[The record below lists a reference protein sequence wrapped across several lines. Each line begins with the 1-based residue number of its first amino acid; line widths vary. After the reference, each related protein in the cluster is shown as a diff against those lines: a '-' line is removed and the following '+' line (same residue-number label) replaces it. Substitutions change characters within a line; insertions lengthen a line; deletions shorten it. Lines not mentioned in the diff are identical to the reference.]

1 MCYSVGMTSIP
12 ADAPEYLQQL
22 IAAHAKERAFLQG
35 QIDLLLAQVKLL
47 RAQLFGRKSE
57 KMVEISSPQL
67 SLFEEQV
74 ADGDQKSE
82 EEHESDKVQVAPHS
96 RRKKG
101 RKPLPEDLP
110 RVEVIHDV
118 PAEAKTCACGCEKSR
133 IGEDVSEQL
142 DMIPARMQVIRHIRP
157 KYACRQCEGVEDE
170 GPTVVIAPPPEQ
182 MIAKSIAS
190 PGLLAH
196 VLTAKFADAL
206 PFYRQEGQFARLGV
220 EIGRGVMCGWAMKVA
235 ERCEPLLE
243 LMQEEIRSGPLINV
257 DETPLQVLA
266 EIGRAAKAK
275 SYMWIFR
282 GGAPKRPALVFQ
294 YHPTRS
300 GDPAAVFLRDYQGC
314 VQTDGYTGYD
324 FLDHQPEVIHAGCWA
339 HARRKFNDVLKAAG
353 KTIKRD
359 GIAGEAL
366 NWIGKLYK
374 IEAVMREAEL
384 DQEAIYQQRQEL
396 AVPVLAD
403 FRQWLLERQREVPP
417 KSLLGKAIAYTM
429 NQWKR
434 LRRYVEHGLLR
445 LDNNLAENAI
455 RPFVVGRKNW
465 LFSGT
470 PQGAKASAGI
480 YSIIETAKA
489 NGLEPYWYLRALFE
503 QLPTVGTSE
512 QIKALLPQYIDRS
525 LVVAR

>member
-1 MCYSVGMTSIP
+1 MDYHDGMSSIP
-12 ADAPEYLQQL
+12 ADIPENIRAYIQQL
-22 IAAHAKERAFLQG
+22 IAAHEQERE
-35 QIDLLLAQVKLL
+35 LLLEQIKLL

-57 KMVEISSPQL
+57 QVADISSPQL
-67 SLFEEQV
+67 PLFDEQAAAGDPAEE
-74 ADGDQKSE
+74 AYE
-82 EEHESDKVQVAPHS
+82 PEVQVAPHS
-96 RRKKG
+96 RRRKG
-101 RKPLPEDLP
+101 RKPLPADLP
-110 RVEVIHDV
+110 RVEVVHDV
-118 PAEAKTCACGCEKSR
+118 DAEAKTCACGCEKSR

-142 DMIPARMQVIRHIRP
+142 DMIPAKMRVIRHIRP

-190 PGLLAH
+190 PGLLAQ

-206 PFYRQEGQFARLGV
+206 PFYRQEGQFTRLGV
-220 EIGRGVMCGWAMKVA
+220 EIGRGTMCGWAMQVA
-235 ERCEPLLE
+235 ERCGPLLS

-257 DETPLQVLA
+257 DETTVQVLA
-266 EIGRAAKAK
+266 EIGRAAKTK
-275 SYMWIFR
+275 SYMWVFR
-282 GGAPKRPALVFQ
+282 GGAPERPVLVFQ

-300 GDPAAVFLRDYQGC
+300 GDPAAVFLRGYRGC
-314 VQTDGYTGYD
+314 VQTDGYIGYD
-324 FLDHQPEVIHAGCWA
+324 FLDHQPGVIHAGCWA

-353 KTIKRD
+353 KSAKRD

-366 NWIGKLYK
+366 DWIGKLYK
-374 IEAVMREAEL
+374 IEATMRKAEL
-384 DQEAIYQQRQEL
+384 APEAIHQQRQEQV
-396 AVPVLAD
+396 VPLLAD
-403 FRQWLLERQREVPP
+403 FRQWLLARQREVPP
-417 KSLLGKAIAYTM
+417 KSLLGKAITYTLS
-429 NQWKR
+429 QWKR

-470 PQGAKASAGI
+470 AQGAKASAAI

-503 QLPTVGTSE
+503 RLPAAKTPEQL
-512 QIKALLPQYIDRS
+512 KALLPQYIDRS

>member
-1 MCYSVGMTSIP
+1 MRYVVGMTSIP
-12 ADAPEYLQQL
+12 ADTPEYVQQL
-22 IAAHAKERAFLQG
+22 IAERDLLREQV
-35 QIDLLLAQVKLL
+35 DLLLAQVKLL

-57 KMVEISSPQL
+57 KMADILSPQL
-67 SLFEEQV
+67 PLFDEQ
-74 ADGDQKSE
+74 AAAGDQAE
-82 EEHESDKVQVAPHS
+82 EAYEPEVQVAPHS

-110 RVEVIHDV
+110 RVEVVHDV
-118 PAEAKTCACGCEKSR
+118 SAEAKTCACGGEKSR

-157 KYACRQCEGVEDE
+157 KYACRQCEGVEDQ
-170 GPTVVIAPPPEQ
+170 GPTVVIAPAPEQ

-235 ERCEPLLE
+235 RRCEPLLE
-243 LMQEEIRSGPLINV
+243 LMQEEIRSGPVVNV
-257 DETPLQVLA
+257 DETTVQVLA

-275 SYMWIFR
+275 SYMWVFR
-282 GGAPKRPALVFQ
+282 GGAPERPALVFQ
-294 YHPTRS
+294 YQPTRS
-300 GDPAAVFLRDYQGC
+300 GDPAAVFLRGYRGC
-314 VQTDGYTGYD
+314 VQTDGYIGYD
-324 FLDHQPEVIHAGCWA
+324 FLDHQPGVIHAGCWA

-353 KTIKRD
+353 KPAKRE
-359 GIAGEAL
+359 GIADEAL
-366 NWIGKLYK
+366 GWIGKLYK
-374 IEAVMREAEL
+374 IEAHMREAGL
-384 DQEAIYQQRQEL
+384 DQEAIYRQRQEQ
-396 AVPVLAD
+396 AVPLLAD
-403 FRQWLLERQREVPP
+403 FRQWLLARQREVPP
-417 KSLLGKAIAYTM
+417 RSLLGKAIAYTLS
-429 NQWKR
+429 QWKR
-434 LRRYVEHGLLR
+434 LQRYVEHGLLR
-445 LDNNLAENAI
+445 LDNNSAENAI

-470 PQGAKASAGI
+470 PQGAKASAAI

-503 QLPTVGTSE
+503 RLPAAGTKA
-512 QIKALLPQYIDRS
+512 QIKALLPQYIDRN